1 MWKENF
7 PSIGGAQCV
16 FAHLQFFHGVR
27 CKYIQI
33 TANQSSPIM
42 HQAEA
47 VNYVPLLDFKKIDHL
62 INTTKHKNLIYISSD
77 D

>member
-1 MWKENF
+1 
-7 PSIGGAQCV
+7 
-16 FAHLQFFHGVR
+16 
-27 CKYIQI
+27 
-33 TANQSSPIM
+33 M